1 LPYYLADCTVR
12 RRDAARP
19 LRASSPVRLMA
30 TQVPALTPPRP
41 RERLGLSPGD
51 PALLDEGATGERIIA
66 HVRLIVALVMALP
79 FLHGALQ
86 GDEPSVEALAA
97 FCAATISTAVS
108 GAMLLLLRRGS
119 YRRWVGFMTSAYD
132 VTIVSGLLATLLALG
147 RTELATASPVV
158 FPVYLVALTAT
169 CLRYD
174 PRVCVVAGLLA
185 AAQYGAV
192 VAYAGAHWAG
202 DAPFAWG
209 DQLSRVVL
217 LLAATLLAT
226 VIVSRS
232 VRLRR
237 LSSYDALTQL
247 HNRAYFEERLIEE
260 LLRASRYGRALSVA
274 ILDVDGFK
282 QFNDSYGHPAGDAA
296 LRTLAAALRRGA
308 RRSDIVA
315 RYGGEE
321 FVMILTETR
330 VQEAV
335 TKLDALREEI
345 GKLSIETPRASWP
358 GRLTVSAGVA
368 SWPDDGAWPD
378 ELLHAADDRL
388 LAAKRAGRNR
398 VFGPSSAM
406 RA

>member
-1 LPYYLADCTVR
+1 LPPTQSTT
-12 RRDAARP
+12 DAT
-19 LRASSPVRLMA
+19 ASA
-30 TQVPALTPPRP
+30 
-41 RERLGLSPGD
+41 RERARLSAGD
-51 PALLDEGATGERIIA
+51 LALLDEGAAGERIIA
-66 HVRLIVALVMALP
+66 YVRLVVAYVIALP
-79 FLHGALQ
+79 FVHGALQ
-86 GDEPSVEALAA
+86 GNAARTEAFVRLGVA
-97 FCAATISTAVS
+97 IVSTAVS
-108 GAMLLLLRRGS
+108 GALLLLVRRGA
-119 YRRWVGFMTSAYD
+119 YRRWIGFVTSAYD
-132 VTIVSGLLATLLALG
+132 VTIVSLLLAAFLALG
-147 RTELATASPVV
+147 KTHLAAASPVV

-174 PRVCVVAGLLA
+174 PRVCVVTGLLA
-185 AAQYGAV
+185 AAQYGAIV
-192 VAYAGAHWAG
+192 VYASMHWTA
-202 DAPFAWG
+202 DASFSWG
-209 DQLSRVVL
+209 DQISRIVL
-217 LLAATLLAT
+217 LLAATLLAA

-296 LRTLAAALRRGA
+296 LRTLAAALRRSA

-321 FVMILTETR
+321 FVIILTETG

-335 TKLDALREEI
+335 AKLDALREEV
-345 GKLSIETPRASWP
+345 GKLPIETPRASW
-358 GRLTVSAGVA
+358 RANLTVSAGVA

-378 ELLHAADDRL
+378 ELLYAADERL

-398 VFGPSSAM
+398 VFGPRHRNA
-406 RA
+406 ADVANTGD